1 MQFFSFDPNNPVFR
15 IQDWALSL
23 QIITLENVYGLDP
36 DGIHRTEHEDSASL
50 SCIGLRWGGG
60 QQPAPGSLH
69 LTARFEPEGLRVQI
83 KAQAPEPIRAVKIL
97 IRHLAPVTAL
107 DQFDDERAIPPEG
120 LLDRYPNQLR
130 LPLLCV
136 RQLDG
141 VTLGFRWEDAEHRSK
156 RFAVYR
162 ERFGD
167 DYTVECIHEED
178 ARHFATQI
186 EVPDWIIA
194 RVDDPTAFRAAQ
206 LTFNERQ
213 AGLKRWE
220 ERTDVPDWA
229 RQLRLVV
236 TLHGMHWSGYTFN
249 TYAQMIDTLRY
260 VATRIDGSQV
270 LAYLPGWEGRY
281 YWQYGDYRPDPL
293 LGGEAGFT
301 ALCQTARELG
311 VHLMPMFGAN
321 CVNSWKSNYHLFGPS
336 SHMKTATRNVFHGNQ
351 PDWDTS
357 RTQDTGWQAW
367 LNPGA
372 PAWQRELIRQI
383 NQLLDQYDLHAVF
396 LDTVEVWVNDPDFNM
411 LEGYRQ
417 LVGELR
423 QARTDLLVTGEDWY
437 DGLLPL
443 FPVFQRT
450 TKWRQT
456 PDWVGRYA
464 RLMGHIADSEPA
476 RGSTG
481 VFESGYAPYERLP
494 DQPHYLPTIAFVD
507 GTLEQARE
515 EIDAIIGLAHG

>member
-1 MQFFSFDPNNPVFR
+1 MQFFSFDPNNPVFQ
-15 IQDWALSL
+15 IKDWTLSL

-36 DGIHRTEHEDSASL
+36 DGIRSSEHADTAAL
-50 SCIGLRWGGG
+50 QCVGLRWGGG
-60 QQPAPGSLH
+60 QQYAPGSVDVL
-69 LTARFEPEGLRVQI
+69 ARFEPDGMRVQI
-83 KAQAPEPIRAVKIL
+83 KAEAPEPIRAVKIM
-97 IRHLAPVTAL
+97 IRHLPPLTAL
-107 DQFDDERAIPPEG
+107 DQLDAERAVPPEG

-130 LPLLCV
+130 LPIACV
-136 RQLDG
+136 RTLDG
-141 VTLGFRWEDAEHRSK
+141 ETFGFRCEDAEHRAK
-156 RFAVYR
+156 RFAIYR
-162 ERFGD
+162 ERFAE

-178 ARHFATQI
+178 ARLFDTRI
-186 EVPDWIIA
+186 SVPDWIFTRA
-194 RVDDPTAFRAAQ
+194 ADPAAFRADQ
-206 LTFNERQ
+206 LAFNERA
-213 AGLKRWE
+213 AGLVRWE
-220 ERTDVPDWA
+220 DRADVPEWA
-229 RQLRLVV
+229 RHLRLVV

-260 VATRIDGSQV
+260 VAARIDGGQV

-281 YWQYGDYRPDPL
+281 YWQYGDYRPEPL
-293 LGGEAGFT
+293 LGGESGFA
-301 ALCQTARELG
+301 ALCHTARDLG
-311 VHLMPMFGAN
+311 IHLMPMFGAN
-321 CVNSWKSNYHLFGPS
+321 CVNAWRSNYHLFGPS

-372 PAWQRELIRQI
+372 PAWQRELTRQI
-383 NQLLDQYDLHAVF
+383 MRLLDQYDLHAVF

-417 LVGELR
+417 LVAELHQR
-423 QARTDLLVTGEDWY
+423 RAHLLVTGEDWY

-443 FPVFQRT
+443 FPIFQRT

-464 RLMGHIADSEPA
+464 RLMGHIADSEPS

-481 VFESGYAPYERLP
+481 VFESGYAPYERMP
-494 DQPHYLPTIAFVD
+494 AQPHYLPTIAFVD
-507 GTLEQARE
+507 GTLERSQH
-515 EIDAIIGLAHG
+515 EIDSVIARARG

>member
-15 IQDWALSL
+15 FQNWALSI

-36 DGIHRTEHEDSASL
+36 DGMQSAEHKNGASL
-50 SCIGLRWGGG
+50 SCVGLRWGGG

-69 LTARFEPEGLRVQI
+69 LAATFEPEGMRVRI

-97 IRHLAPVTAL
+97 IRHLSPVTGL
-107 DQFDDERAIPPEG
+107 DQFDDERTIPPEG

-136 RQLDG
+136 RQMDG
-141 VTLGFRWEDAEHRSK
+141 VTLGFRCEDAEHRAK

-178 ARHFATQI
+178 ARHFATHI
-186 EVPDWIIA
+186 DVPDWIFA

-206 LTFNERQ
+206 LTFNEHQ
-213 AGLKRWE
+213 AGLTRWE
-220 ERTDVPDWA
+220 DRTDVPDWA

-260 VATRIDGSQV
+260 VTTRIDGSQV

-293 LGGEAGFT
+293 LGGEAGFA

-336 SHMKTATRNVFHGNQ
+336 AHMKTATRNVFHGNQ

-372 PAWQRELIRQI
+372 PAWQRELKRQI
-383 NQLLDQYDLHAVF
+383 NQLLDQFDLHAVF

-417 LVGELR
+417 LVSALR

-494 DQPHYLPTIAFVD
+494 EQPHYLPTIAFVD
-507 GTLEQARE
+507 GTLERAKD
-515 EIDAIIGLAHG
+515 EIDAVIALAHG